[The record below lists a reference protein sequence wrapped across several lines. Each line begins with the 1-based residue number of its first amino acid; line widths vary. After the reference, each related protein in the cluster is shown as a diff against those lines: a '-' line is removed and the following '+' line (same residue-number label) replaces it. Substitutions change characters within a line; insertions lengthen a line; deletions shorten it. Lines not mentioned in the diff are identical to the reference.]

1 MPRAT
6 KAPTRAPASPI
17 AGGAGGAGGSGP
29 GGAEGSTPSGPPSRL
44 PDSGAR
50 DVLYLVDLSGYVFRA
65 YHALPPLSSS
75 RGEPTHAVLG
85 TVNMLQ
91 KIVAERRPHLFVVA
105 MDSRGP
111 TFRHAVDVR
120 YKATRPAPPPDLS
133 QQMARVEQIV
143 RAWDVACF
151 AREGFEADD
160 LIATVTARSLAEG
173 WRVVIV
179 SADKDLMQ
187 LVHDGDDR
195 VVLWDSMRDRVYG
208 PREVREKLGVAP
220 SQVRDFLALTGDT
233 SDNVPGVPG
242 VGPKTASD
250 LLAQFG
256 SIESILANV
265 DQVTKPK
272 LRENLKAHEADARVS
287 QKLVTL
293 DGSSPVEWD
302 RSKLLWGGANIEEL
316 RRLYT
321 ELEFQRQIDQLQQLA
336 SIGAQAWLAK
346 SAKPAAG
353 SPDPEQPT
361 AGPGAA
367 AGVPA
372 GLGHDASPA
381 AAAGP
386 GASDV
391 APTDA
396 SRVYEVVLDLA
407 TLERLVADARARGQ
421 VGIAAAVTS
430 DDAMRAQILG
440 VSLSI
445 EPGRGYYVP
454 LAHRYLGSPKQLEW
468 GAVGAILAPLLAD
481 PAVSKVGFDVKRA
494 SIVFARAGAPFA
506 GPTFD
511 VLVAAYLLD
520 PETPNGLKELARRE
534 LGVTFGRGDEPAPK
548 ARGPQ
553 PLFDEIEVERAAA
566 LAAPEAELPVS
577 LRARLEP
584 RLEVERLDALM
595 RDLEVPLEG
604 VLAAME
610 MRGVLVDVPTLER
623 IGRKAEESLRELE
636 SECKRIAG
644 RDFLVR
650 SRDQLEKIL
659 FDELRLPSI
668 KRTPK
673 GGRSTD
679 ADVLEALSD
688 QHELPRR
695 LLEFRELDKLKGTY
709 IDALPRYVHPT
720 TGRIHTRFDQAVAAT
735 GRLAS
740 SDPNLQNI
748 PIRTELGRAIRA
760 AFVAPPGHV
769 ILSADYSQIELRVL
783 AHLAQDA
790 ELVDAFASGEDVHA
804 RTAALIF
811 DKPRSEVSADERRAA
826 KTINF
831 GVIYGMGESALA
843 KQLGIP
849 REQAARFIAAYFARY
864 AGVARFMEKSVEAA
878 RQGEAVRTLLG
889 RRRFLPNLHSANRA
903 LRFEAERVARN
914 TPIQGTAAD
923 ILKLA
928 MIDLGREGA
937 VSGASMV
944 LTVHDELVFE
954 VPEADAKRAS
964 EAIRERMAAAMKLA
978 VPLVV
983 DVGWGRNWA
992 DAH

>member
-6 KAPTRAPASPI
+6 RGPTRAPTGL
-17 AGGAGGAGGSGP
+17 AGGEASGAGP
-29 GGAEGSTPSGPPSRL
+29 GGGLEGSRPGAPPASAPPARL
-44 PDSGAR
+44 PESGAR

-160 LIATVTARSLAEG
+160 LIASVTTRSLAEG

-208 PREVREKLGVAP
+208 PREVREKLGVPP

-233 SDNVPGVPG
+233 SDNIPGVPG

-256 SIESILANV
+256 SIENILANTE
-265 DQVTKPK
+265 QVTKPK

-293 DGSSPVEWD
+293 DGSSPIEWD
-302 RSKLLWGGANIEEL
+302 RSKLLWGGAKIEEL
-316 RRLYT
+316 RRLYS

-336 SIGAQAWLAK
+336 AIGTQAWLAK
-346 SAKPAAG
+346 SAKPAPG
-353 SPDPEQPT
+353 SADAQ
-361 AGPGAA
+361 GAA
-367 AGVPA
+367 ELGVPA
-372 GLGHDASPA
+372 GPGLEGLPA
-381 AAAGP
+381 ATPGPAAS
-386 GASDV
+386 AI
-391 APTDA
+391 APTDV

-430 DDAMRAQILG
+430 DDAMRAEILG

-468 GAVGAILAPLLAD
+468 GAVRAILAPLLAD
-481 PAVSKVGFDVKRA
+481 RAVSKVGFDVKRA
-494 SIVFARAGAPFA
+494 SIVLTRSGAPFA

-534 LGVTFGRGDEPAPK
+534 LGVTMSARADESAPK

-553 PLFDEIEVERAAA
+553 PPFDEIEVDRAAA

-577 LRARLEP
+577 LRARIEP
-584 RLEVERLDALM
+584 RLEAERLDALM
-595 RDLEVPLEG
+595 RDLEAPLET

-610 MRGVLVDVPTLER
+610 MRGVLVDVPTLEKL
-623 IGRKAEESLRELE
+623 GRKAEESLRELE
-636 SECKRIAG
+636 SACKQIAG

-659 FDELRLPSI
+659 FDELRLPVI

-679 ADVLEALSD
+679 ADVLEALSE
-688 QHELPRR
+688 QHELPKR

-709 IDALPRYVHPT
+709 IDALPRYVHPS

-864 AGVARFMEKSVEAA
+864 SGVARFMEKSVEAA

-928 MIDLGREGA
+928 MIDLGREGTVA
-937 VSGASMV
+937 GASMV

-954 VPEADAKRAS
+954 VSESEAKRAS

-983 DVGWGRNWA
+983 DVGWGKSWA